1 MPVNNSREVQHL
13 EINKIWI
20 DCSVRESHGMT
31 AQCTQFPVEE
41 GANVTDHVR
50 TQPETIHVEG
60 IVTNTPTET
69 PKSHLG
75 TSFFAHTSAPL
86 LDGEGNAIT
95 TTWDNYKSTP
105 IEGEPMYGWLSV
117 LPFVGQAYD
126 LSRAS
131 SNPRTPKKKLSMER
145 SYPAN
150 IRNNISMS
158 GLQMIGGMS
167 NVDPLESEAL
177 GLHVFGTSVDR
188 VADVAAAL
196 RDSFARRKPVEIV
209 TAYRTYLNAILTE
222 LTVTRDGTTGGN
234 ALMFSAQCQLI
245 TVVGVTYGS
254 PVPTQERAT
263 PAKAKGTQNTVPTK
277 PGEVSPDQK
286 RKTGFLKQLGRD
298 AAKKFKELQDS
309 IPEP

>member
-69 PKSHLG
+69 PKSHLAYNE
-75 TSFFAHTSAPL
+75 FAHTSRPL
-86 LDGEGNAIT
+86 RDSDGNVIT

-105 IEGEPMYGWLSV
+105 IEGEPVWGWLSV
-117 LPFVGQAYD
+117 IPFAGQAYD
-126 LSRAS
+126 LSRAA
-131 SNPRTPKKKLSMER
+131 SNPRTPKKKLAMER
-145 SYPAN
+145 AYPAN

-158 GLQMIGGMS
+158 ALQMVAKVSGPAQDEGHFT
-167 NVDPLESEAL
+167 VATDL
-177 GLHVFGTSVDR
+177 DR

>member
-69 PKSHLG
+69 PKSHLAYNDFG
-75 TSFFAHTSAPL
+75 HTSRPL
-86 LDGEGNAIT
+86 RDSDGNVIT

-105 IEGEPMYGWLSV
+105 IEGEPVWGWLSV
-117 LPFVGQAYD
+117 IPFAGQAYD
-126 LSRAS
+126 LSRAA
-131 SNPRTPKKKLSMER
+131 SNPRTPKKKLAMER
-145 SYPAN
+145 AYPAN

-158 GLQMIGGMS
+158 ALQMVAKVSGPAQDEGHFT
-167 NVDPLESEAL
+167 VATDL
-177 GLHVFGTSVDR
+177 DR